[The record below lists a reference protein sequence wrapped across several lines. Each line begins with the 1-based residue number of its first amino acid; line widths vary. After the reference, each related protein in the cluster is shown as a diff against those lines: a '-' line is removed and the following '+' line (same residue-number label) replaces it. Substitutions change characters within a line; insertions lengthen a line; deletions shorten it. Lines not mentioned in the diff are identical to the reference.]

1 MLPSSF
7 KMLDFFQALD
17 GFAFWGIVLPLMV
30 LGLVLLAFGGDWLA
44 DGAASLAV
52 NLRVEPLVIG
62 ITVVSVAT
70 SAPELFT
77 CLIAGFREQGDSLI
91 LGNIAGSNL
100 ANIALILGVSAVIH
114 PIAGRPRYFLW
125 EIPWL
130 ILASII
136 FIWSCRGG
144 ISQVQGVILLVLM
157 IGYLVVTIRLRSF
170 FLKVLG
176 PVYRLLGIIKNPQ
189 DLTIGNFD
197 EMEEIE
203 KKSLQKSLTLV
214 IVGTVI
220 LLVGASLLVDTAQVI
235 SIKLNVDQGFI
246 GLTVVALGTSLPELA
261 ASVAAARKG
270 QTALIAGNIFGS
282 NLFNMLFVGGVTASV
297 TSIGWDGSLKI
308 EMFLMIAV
316 TCLLAFAFQKA
327 GDGKRKM
334 VRGMG
339 LFFIVLYFGILV
351 FSAMSLEPS
360 VK

>member
-157 IGYLVVTIRLRSF
+157 IGYLVVTIRLR
-170 FLKVLG
+170 
-176 PVYRLLGIIKNPQ
+176 
-189 DLTIGNFD
+189 
-197 EMEEIE
+197 
-203 KKSLQKSLTLV
+203 
-214 IVGTVI
+214 
-220 LLVGASLLVDTAQVI
+220 
-235 SIKLNVDQGFI
+235 
-246 GLTVVALGTSLPELA
+246 
-261 ASVAAARKG
+261 
-270 QTALIAGNIFGS
+270 
-282 NLFNMLFVGGVTASV
+282 
-297 TSIGWDGSLKI
+297 
-308 EMFLMIAV
+308 
-316 TCLLAFAFQKA
+316 
-327 GDGKRKM
+327 
-334 VRGMG
+334 
-339 LFFIVLYFGILV
+339 
-351 FSAMSLEPS
+351 
-360 VK
+360 